1 MTTTGTPLQATSSR
15 PRTLRGRLATAATAT
30 VGAIVGLAPHVL
42 HHIGPLLGVAL
53 IAGTGGTILFGL
65 LGLAASVP
73 MLLRLHRRF
82 RTWRAPALALA
93 LFAVAFAVSTL
104 VVGPLINGSRTPTA
118 PSGPTPGLTE
128 PAGHAS
134 HHG

>member
-1 MTTTGTPLQATSSR
+1 MTTTDAPATSAP

-104 VVGPLINGSRTPTA
+104 VVGPLISGARTPPA
-118 PSGPTPGLTE
+118 PPAPGPTVSE
-128 PAGHAS
+128 PAGHAA

>member
-1 MTTTGTPLQATSSR
+1 MTTTGAPARDATSA
-15 PRTLRGRLATAATAT
+15 PPTLRGRLATAATAT

-65 LGLAASVP
+65 LGLAASIP

-93 LFAVAFAVSTL
+93 LFATAFAVSTL
-104 VVGPLINGSRTPTA
+104 VVGPLISGARA
-118 PSGPTPGLTE
+118 PSVPTGPTSTFTE

>member
-1 MTTTGTPLQATSSR
+1 MTTTDTQPQDSAAR
-15 PRTLRGRLATAATAT
+15 PKTLRGRISTAATAT

-53 IAGTGGTILFGL
+53 IAGTGGTVLFGL

-73 MLLRLHRRF
+73 MLIRLHRRF
-82 RTWRAPALALA
+82 HTWRAPALALA
-93 LFAVAFAVSTL
+93 LFGVAFAVSTL
-104 VVGPLINGSRTPTA
+104 VIGPMISGSRSPGAPAPA
-118 PSGPTPGLTE
+118 PSASE
-128 PAGHAS
+128 MAGHAS

>member
-1 MTTTGTPLQATSSR
+1 MTTTDAPATSAP
-15 PRTLRGRLATAATAT
+15 PRTLRARLTTAATAT

-53 IAGTGGTILFGL
+53 IAGTRGTILFGL

-73 MLLRLHRRF
+73 MLLRLHHRF
-82 RTWRAPALALA
+82 GTWRAPALALA
-93 LFAVAFAVSTL
+93 LFTLTFTLSTL
-104 VVGPLINGSRTPTA
+104 LVGPLISGSRTPTA
-118 PSGPTPGLTE
+118 PPGLPAGVTE